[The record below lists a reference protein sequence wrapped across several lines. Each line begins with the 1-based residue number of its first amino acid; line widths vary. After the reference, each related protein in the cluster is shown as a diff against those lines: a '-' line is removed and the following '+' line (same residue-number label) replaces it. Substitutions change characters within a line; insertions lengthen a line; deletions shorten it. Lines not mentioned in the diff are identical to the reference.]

1 MFFRAISRSYKDI
14 TGIFL
19 HHLDLRKQCVDRI
32 ISDAALR
39 ARFFDE
45 IDFLSYTQNMS
56 RDGTFADELCIISLS
71 KVLNK
76 KICVFTPQHGLQEFG
91 QLRDG
96 DFFPKRVAH

>member
-1 MFFRAISRSYKDI
+1 
-14 TGIFL
+14 
-19 HHLDLRKQCVDRI
+19 
-32 ISDAALR
+32 
-39 ARFFDE
+39 
-45 IDFLSYTQNMS
+45 MS

-96 DFFPKRVAH
+96 DFFPKRVAHNGVNHFDTVLFRCSPLLQTPHISPFAQRISYIVI